1 MILMEIRRTYL
12 TKILN
17 YGLDPILTE
26 ENMTMSAIEEI
37 NGNNLLALILEG
49 PKILL
54 AMMIGLMI
62 TF

>member
-17 YGLDPILTE
+17 YGFDPILTQ

>member
-1 MILMEIRRTYL
+1 MILMEIRSMYL

-26 ENMTMSAIEEI
+26 ENMKMIAIEVI
-37 NGNNLLALILEG
+37 NGNRLLALIPEG
-49 PKILL
+49 PIILL

>member
-17 YGLDPILTE
+17 YGLDPILTQ
-26 ENMTMSAIEEI
+26 ENMTTSAIEEI

>member
-1 MILMEIRRTYL
+1 MEIRRTYL

-17 YGLDPILTE
+17 YGLDPILTQ
-26 ENMTMSAIEEI
+26 ENMTTSAIEEI